1 MDGENSAQAF
11 SKSSV
16 YALLAAGLLT
26 RPSFL
31 LLRQVITN
39 SGAYNNPDF
48 LSYCLRIQKS
58 EPMY

>member
-1 MDGENSAQAF
+1 MDVDGENSAQAF

-48 LSYCLRIQKS
+48 FILLPQNS
-58 EPMY
+58 EV